1 MLEFLLLGSVFAYYQ
16 FTKYIDNAFLA
27 GSLSAQRRNVRDG
40 CEYSVTPVISEFG
53 FSRKEF
59 FMVPVYQYL
68 YTLLSF
74 VVVIYCIFLVD
85 FSQSIW
91 KFGGFKYGL
100 VNMLMSSH
108 KLYADFA
115 MVDGSFKRRVLAGFV
130 MSLFA
135 NYMMVNL
142 LIAYRGTS
150 YDPKTKLPIGMVKAE
165 YDKDVK
171 RVKLDHNI
179 VVATTICTHFITY
192 LISNIV

>member
-1 MLEFLLLGSVFAYYQ
+1 MLEFLLLGSAFAYYQ
-16 FTKYIDNAFLA
+16 FTKYIDNAFVA
-27 GSLSAQRRNVRDG
+27 GRLSAQRRNVRDG

-68 YTLLSF
+68 FTLFLF
-74 VVVIYCIFLVD
+74 VVAIYLLFLVD

-100 VNMLMSSH
+100 VNAIMSSH
-108 KLYADFA
+108 KLYTDFA

-130 MSLFA
+130 VSLFA
-135 NYMMVNL
+135 NYLMVNL

-165 YDKDVK
+165 YDKDIK

-179 VVATTICTHFITY
+179 VVATSICTHFITY
-192 LISNIV
+192 LIINIV